1 MEPYK
6 SRKKEEA
13 RKNHCSKAKKFDSH
27 YSKTK
32 HGIVNIYSLK
42 HSPFAFF
49 FQVSSYFFSNLCLFF
64 CVYIPV
70 NLLTLIDNFSI
81 AAHEIMTKLFST
93 YHQRVYSFVK
103 WDKAYFCWHKI
114 MNEST
119 RLWIEERLGQVRAI
133 SLPWLISLTAVYSL
147 IFVMGILGNMATIL
161 VILRF
166 KYMRSVTNMYIFNL
180 AITDFLSL
188 FIGKSSNGN

>member
-1 MEPYK
+1 
-6 SRKKEEA
+6 
-13 RKNHCSKAKKFDSH
+13 
-27 YSKTK
+27 
-32 HGIVNIYSLK
+32 
-42 HSPFAFF
+42 
-49 FQVSSYFFSNLCLFF
+49 
-64 CVYIPV
+64 
-70 NLLTLIDNFSI
+70 
-81 AAHEIMTKLFST
+81 
-93 YHQRVYSFVK
+93 
-103 WDKAYFCWHKI
+103 